1 MNFNSTFFW
10 LHGSCHVSDVFRQP
24 LKQKTK
30 WFPPLVFYV
39 AYFWRI
45 ACSLHYSSNLDQ
57 MMMML
62 TSWTDTVWL
71 FFHFCGISFE
81 VSLFGSID
89 FLVVVLNIYRSFDG
103 FGGVTKSKKN
113 ILLSVQIWK
122 IMAWRQEKT
131 KKKMRR
137 ASTAASQRQVRK
149 LYIYNISQLITRCKV
164 KKRRITRP

>member
-57 MMMML
+57 MMML
-62 TSWTDTVWL
+62 TSWTNTVE
-71 FFHFCGISFE
+71 FFYHFCGISFK
-81 VSLFGSID
+81 SLYLEALIFWWL
-89 FLVVVLNIYRSFDG
+89 FWIYRSFDG
-103 FGGVTKSKKN
+103 FGESNENLKN
-113 ILLSVQIWK
+113 ILLFVQIWK